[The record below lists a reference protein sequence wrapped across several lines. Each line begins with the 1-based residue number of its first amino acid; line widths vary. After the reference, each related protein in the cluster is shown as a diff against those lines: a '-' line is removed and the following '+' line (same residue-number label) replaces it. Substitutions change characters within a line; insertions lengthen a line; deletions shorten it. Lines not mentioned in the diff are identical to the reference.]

1 MRYAFVGGT
10 PRHLASGRPLVFGD
24 VVDASDLTPED
35 QPLTPLLCALGDE
48 PTAAPDPEATEPS
61 ISTPEAE

>member
-1 MRYAFVGGT
+1 MPYTFVGAY

-35 QPLTPLLCALGDE
+35 ELLADLLVADSE
-48 PTAAPDPEATEPS
+48 APEASTSNTEES
-61 ISTPEAE
+61 

>member
-1 MRYAFVGGT
+1 MKLTFVGGT

-24 VVDASDLTPED
+24 VVDESDLTPED
-35 QPLTPLLCALGDE
+35 EPLRVLLTSDE